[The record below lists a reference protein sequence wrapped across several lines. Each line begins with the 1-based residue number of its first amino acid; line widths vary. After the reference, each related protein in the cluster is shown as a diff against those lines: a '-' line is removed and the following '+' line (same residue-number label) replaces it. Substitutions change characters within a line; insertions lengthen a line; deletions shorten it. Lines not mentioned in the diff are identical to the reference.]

1 MIEIMECINDAM
13 LEETAALAAKIW
25 HEYFSSLLTPDQID
39 YMVEK
44 FQTTMIEIM
53 ECINDAMLEETAAL
67 AAKIWHEYFSSLL
80 TPDQIDYMVEKF
92 QSREAM
98 KRQVE
103 TEQYGYW
110 QVRQDGTLIGY
121 IGLQFQKDRLFLSK
135 LYLRQESRGQG
146 IASRMLAKV
155 YDTAREFGY
164 DRLWLTCNKHNRHS
178 LDVYAAK
185 GFVCIGEDVTDIG
198 QGYVMDDYFLEK
210 TL

>member
-1 MIEIMECINDAM
+1 
-13 LEETAALAAKIW
+13 
-25 HEYFSSLLTPDQID
+25 
-39 YMVEK
+39 
-44 FQTTMIEIM
+44 MIEIM

-155 YDTAREFGY
+155 YDTVREFGY

-210 TL
+210 PCEPKNSMRTETTRFLSVFFQLQALSRDGTQTHRKREFKTLILIKDTIL

>member
-1 MIEIMECINDAM
+1 MHRETGAMQSVCRSGFFNDSALSRTRRIMKPLNRTCREGTATMIEIMECTNNAM
-13 LEETAALAAKIW
+13 LEETAALAA
-25 HEYFSSLLTPDQID
+25 E
-39 YMVEK
+39 
-44 FQTTMIEIM
+44 
-53 ECINDAMLEETAAL
+53 
-67 AAKIWHEYFSSLL
+67 IWHEYFSSLL

-92 QSREAM
+92 QSSEAM